1 MAADVSRGVGASV
14 PRAAPGPGPAG
25 TGWTAGRIVALVAG
39 SILTLLSVVLL
50 CGAGVLAWADQE
62 QQGGYLTTGT
72 ATYSTGGYALASN
85 PVKLH
90 GLWRWLGGFTG
101 EVRIRV
107 TATSPGTPVFVA
119 IGPAAD
125 VSRYL
130 AGVSYTSV
138 SALGD
143 HDITQHLGSV
153 VPAAPATALD
163 WAAQASGTGTQTL
176 RWTVRSGDWMVLV
189 MNAEAS
195 PGVTVRADAGVSS
208 PVLPSLAGEL
218 LAAGIFA
225 GLTGA
230 ALVVIAVRLATSRR
244 SVALLTGKG
253 PRSPRARRLPGR
265 R

>member
-1 MAADVSRGVGASV
+1 MAADVSRGIGAGVSPV
-14 PRAAPGPGPAG
+14 APGPGPAG
-25 TGWTAGRIVALVAG
+25 RGWTAGRIVALVAG
-39 SILTLLSVVLL
+39 SIMILLSIALL
-50 CGAGVLAWADQE
+50 GGAGLMTWADQE

-85 PVKLH
+85 PVRVH
-90 GLWRWLGGFTG
+90 GLWGWLGGFAG

-143 HDITQHLGSV
+143 HDIIQHLGST
-153 VPAAPATALD
+153 VPAPPSAALD
-163 WAAQASGTGTQTL
+163 WAAQAHGTGTQTL
-176 RWTVRSGDWMVLV
+176 RWTVRSGDWMVVV
-189 MNAEAS
+189 MNQDGS
-195 PGVTVRADAGVSS
+195 PGVTVRADVGISS

-218 LAAGIFA
+218 LAAGLLA

-230 ALVVIAVRLATSRR
+230 ALVVIAVRLA
-244 SVALLTGKG
+244 A
-253 PRSPRARRLPGR
+253 GR